1 MILQVPIIQDNSED
15 KLRWKF
21 TPNGECNSKSAYK
34 EIWKREAS
42 HGSQVSEHA
51 RTILKQVWKD
61 KCMPPKIKTFAW
73 RLLMGALPTASRLNF
88 RISEISPNCIRC
100 GMIEND
106 FHLFLDCP
114 FSKITWIISDI
125 NLNTDIFSDNVSMA
139 HIIACI
145 VNNCSN
151 KASLNRIFSIMW
163 HIWKARNDLKF
174 QGKVLEPT
182 QVCFAAEAMI
192 NTYSCLIEQPHLQDN
207 IDQSPSERRMEQL
220 PEGNR
225 CYVDASWEHN
235 KACIGIFFHLPA
247 THNALFIK
255 AFCHLTESPLQ
266 AELLALQLA
275 MEIALVLNF
284 TDTIFLMDCST
295 VVDTA
300 KKGNFHEDPSHW
312 SLLPIWSQILT
323 FLPGHL
329 LKVHWIP
336 RHLNKLADK
345 LAKDARGNPSSPPIF
360 SCQNIA
366 HIAYPSNQCFASTLR
381 SSLRARNCT
390 VNHVLCF

>member
-61 KCMPPKIKTFAW
+61 KCMPAKIKAFAW

-139 HIIACI
+139 DIIACI

-163 HIWKARNDLKF
+163 QIWKARNDLKF

-220 PEGNR
+220 PE
-225 CYVDASWEHN
+225 
-235 KACIGIFFHLPA
+235 
-247 THNALFIK
+247 
-255 AFCHLTESPLQ
+255 
-266 AELLALQLA
+266 
-275 MEIALVLNF
+275 
-284 TDTIFLMDCST
+284 DTIFLMDCST